1 MLKKII
7 PSVMVLITMISCEQE
22 IQTNEL
28 GSTSGDPL
36 PVEIQESIGKFS
48 ERRAASNDE
57 IEAFKNRQDNAN
69 STQKMSCSLDSD
81 ASCSSDSTPEFLH
94 YVQNCVTFPLPS
106 SGGFNIVNTK
116 AAISYYVDG
125 DGDVNCDHYEDDLQ
139 TMINGVVNQVGG
151 YAWEIIPSV
160 YLVSSCNERSGANY
174 IVFDLE
180 VWVP

>member
-7 PSVMVLITMISCEQE
+7 PLAMVLITLMSCEKE
-22 IQTNEL
+22 IQTNETE
-28 GSTSGDPL
+28 SISGDPL
-36 PVEIQESIGKFS
+36 PVEIQELIGKVS
-48 ERRAASNDE
+48 ERRAASNEE
-57 IEAFKNRQDNAN
+57 IEAFKNRKENLDLA
-69 STQKMSCSLDSD
+69 QKTSCSLDSD
-81 ASCSSDSTPEFLH
+81 ASCSSVSTPEFLY
-94 YVQNCVTFPLPS
+94 YVTNCVTFPLPS

-139 TMINGVVNQVGG
+139 AMIDGVISQVGG
-151 YAWEIIPSV
+151 SAWDITPSV

-180 VWVP
+180 VLTP

>member
-7 PSVMVLITMISCEQE
+7 PLTMVLITFMSCEQD

-28 GSTSGDPL
+28 GAVSGDPL
-36 PVEIQESIGKFS
+36 PVEIQELIGKVS
-48 ERRAASNDE
+48 ERRAATNDE
-57 IEAFKNRQDNAN
+57 IEAFKNRRSNVGL
-69 STQKMSCSLDSD
+69 TQKTTCNLDSD
-81 ASCSSDSTPEFLH
+81 ASCSSDSTPEFLY
-94 YVQNCVTFPLPS
+94 YVENCVTFPIPS

-139 TMINGVVNQVGG
+139 TMINGVIDQFGG
-151 YAWEIIPSV
+151 YAWDIIPSV
-160 YLVSSCNERSGANY
+160 YRVSSCDERSGSNY

-180 VWVP
+180 VMVP